1 MPLILTAAFRH
12 IWKKNKRILAL
23 NTMHCFLSS
32 PLSLNM
38 NNQQLWLH
46 ERVQNRTSSPPQDA
60 RLLGCVPSRHHVFHA
75 WKRANEKWAR
85 ETRTV
90 FQQRSGDESLCAP
103 HTWDKEPALCSLLV
117 PPASLRSVCTTVYYP
132 CCVGERTR
140 DFIFH
145 HISTTDHFSSLQAM
159 VGGVRRI
166 KSQSDALTTVT
177 SLLRSALE

>member
-1 MPLILTAAFRH
+1 MPLILTEAFRH
-12 IWKKNKRILAL
+12 IWKKIITLLAVD
-23 NTMHCFLSS
+23 MMQGAMQCFPSW
-32 PLSLNM
+32 PLSLNT

-85 ETRTV
+85 ETWIV
-90 FQQRSGDESLCAP
+90 FQQLNLSAL
-103 HTWDKEPALCSLLV
+103 HTWDKEPTLCSLVGL
-117 PPASLRSVCTTVYYP
+117 PASLRSVCTTVYYP
-132 CCVGERTR
+132 CCVGETTR
-140 DFIFH
+140 DFTFH

-159 VGGVRRI
+159 VGGVRWI
-166 KSQSDALTTVT
+166 KSQSGALMTVT